1 MPRPKAP
8 PRVTGPYAERD
19 GTRFRIRIL
28 GEGSAKNLYFPT
40 MDAAL
45 ASKAQVEQQLKTPSH
60 HRVGELI
67 EEFFAERERAGM
79 CRAQTLSNEHDRLRY
94 FLAEQLEL
102 EIRTITPR
110 RAEEIYR
117 SAIERPSAKTGKP
130 LEAASHRFY
139 LGIAKRFFAWTTKQG
154 FTQINPFQD
163 VLPQGR
169 PNVGK
174 PQLRIDEANRF
185 VATALRLHDEE
196 GDVLAL
202 GAVVALLLGMSASEV
217 LRRRVRDV
225 DGGGKLFWL
234 DGGIHRS
241 ARRDV
246 TVPKVLQERLVSLA
260 AGKESESLL
269 FGSNSQG
276 EPRHHRVLWSTVGRI
291 CELAQVPRVCTHSL
305 RGLWATLSH
314 ESGALSEVVAS
325 SVGHGSL
332 LMTTKHRV
340 PPESERDMRT
350 TRSLELVDAA
360 QPDPASDDEQLAE
373 QEAAQLLAKL
383 PRMTREKLLHLVR
396 RETESA

>member
-45 ASKAQVEQQLKTPSH
+45 SSKAEVEQQLKTPTH

-67 EEFFAERERAGM
+67 EEFFAERERAGT
-79 CRAQTLSNEHDRLRY
+79 CRKQTLSNEHDRLRY

-102 EIRTITPR
+102 EVRTITPR

-154 FTQINPFQD
+154 LTTSSPFQQ
-163 VLPQGR
+163 VHPQGR

-174 PQLRIDEANRF
+174 PQLLIDEANRF

-196 GDVLAL
+196 GDVLSL
-202 GAVVALLLGMSASEV
+202 GAVVALLLGMRASEV
-217 LRRRVRDV
+217 LRCRVLDV
-225 DGGGKLFWL
+225 DGAGKILWIDGGKNKN
-234 DGGIHRS
+234 D
-241 ARRDV
+241 RRHLK
-246 TVPKVLQERLVSLA
+246 VPKVLQERLLSLA
-260 AGKESESLL
+260 AGREANSLL

-276 EPRHHRVLWSTVGRI
+276 GPRHHRVLWSTVGRI
-291 CELAQVPRVCTHSL
+291 CELAHVPRVCTHSL
-305 RGLWATLSH
+305 RGLWTTLST
-314 ESGALSEVVAS
+314 ESGALSDVVAS
-325 SVGHGSL
+325 SLGHGTLS
-332 LMTTKHRV
+332 MTPKHDAR
-340 PPESERDMRT
+340 PESIGEEHSARA
-350 TRSLELVDAA
+350 LELL
-360 QPDPASDDEQLAE
+360 DDEQQAE

-383 PRMTREKLLHLVR
+383 PRRMREKLLQLAR
-396 RETESA
+396 REPESA